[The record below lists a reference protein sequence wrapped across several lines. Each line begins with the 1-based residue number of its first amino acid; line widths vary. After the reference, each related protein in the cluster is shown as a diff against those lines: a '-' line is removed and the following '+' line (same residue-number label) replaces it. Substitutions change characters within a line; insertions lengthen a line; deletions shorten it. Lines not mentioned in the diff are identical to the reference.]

1 MEYQKKDFSL
11 KRFHFK
17 RKSNLVLGFSVAVA
31 VAAAAAAVAA
41 VAVVAIVAV
50 AAIAALVFQL
60 HFFVFSFRLKRSE
73 ALIA

>member
-1 MEYQKKDFSL
+1 M
-11 KRFHFK
+11 
-17 RKSNLVLGFSVAVA
+17 LGFSVA

-41 VAVVAIVAV
+41 VAAVAVVAV

>member
-17 RKSNLVLGFSVAVA
+17 RKSNLVLGFSV
-31 VAAAAAAVAA
+31 AAAAAVAA